1 MFIKLKSAGVAAFV
15 LAASVV
21 VPAQAANAA
30 DGCGSGWYKY
40 GDGYLTKDQ
49 QWDKG
54 SRNAWIYHSGR
65 VRFCTE
71 NDTFNDDERRRA
83 LIGYPQDSYPFE
95 SWVMKNGSYSS
106 FCVKQTIKIHMSGIQ
121 TSESWS
127 LGGSVSKDGPGVNA
141 SYSATYET
149 LTVTVPG
156 ARVCG
161 PDRSQ
166 LIAQTSGIVA
176 TAQNESGKIEWV
188 ELHTNISGTY
198 SVSGTKY
205 GFSHTLSERDY
216 S

>member
-1 MFIKLKSAGVAAFV
+1 MFIKLKRAGIAVLL
-15 LAASVV
+15 LAASVL

-30 DGCGSGWYKY
+30 DGCGEGWFKY
-40 GDGYLTKDQ
+40 GDGYLEKEQ
-49 QWDKG
+49 KWEAG

-65 VRFCTE
+65 VRFCTD
-71 NDTFNDDERRRA
+71 NDTFDDDERRRA

-95 SWVMKNGSYSS
+95 SWIIKNGAYSS
-106 FCVKQTIKIHMSGIQ
+106 FCVDQTIKVHMSGIK

-127 LGGSVSKDGPGVNA
+127 LGGSVSKDGPGINA

-149 LTVTVPG
+149 LTVTIPG

-161 PDRSQ
+161 PDKSQ
-166 LIAQTSGIVA
+166 LIARTSGIVA
-176 TAQNESGKIEWV
+176 TAQDESGKIEWV
-188 ELHTNISGTY
+188 ELHTNISGSY
-198 SVSGTKY
+198 SVNGTKY